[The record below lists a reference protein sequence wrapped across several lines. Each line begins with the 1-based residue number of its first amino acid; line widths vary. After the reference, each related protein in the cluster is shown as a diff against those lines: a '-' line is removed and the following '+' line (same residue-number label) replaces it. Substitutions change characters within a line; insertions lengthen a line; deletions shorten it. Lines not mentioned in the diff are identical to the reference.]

1 MEGERI
7 WTALSSMGPRTEA
20 SLAKQFVQEHCWES
34 KLVADIL
41 NVNYLEGHQGRTDL
55 LPLTTVRGRLLCIRI
70 LDNGPNSPRPRPN
83 SPRPGEKSILR
94 DRSKAESGQNF
105 SGSWEETQR

>member
-41 NVNYLEGHQGRTDL
+41 KVNYLEGHQGRTDL

-70 LDNGPNSPRPRPN
+70 LDNGPNSPRP
-83 SPRPGEKSILR
+83 GEKSILR